1 MSEKRKRG
9 LRRNRESFSF
19 FSVRHTMYVKF
30 IARRIRRKRGLLH
43 FRETISFT
51 HFPGARLQCDIKN
64 PHAIK
69 EESKE

>member
-1 MSEKRKRG
+1 
-9 LRRNRESFSF
+9 
-19 FSVRHTMYVKF
+19 MYVKF

-51 HFPGARLQCDIKN
+51 HIPGARLLCDIKN